1 MSKLMIK
8 EKTNIHNMIYEIN
21 GKQVILDRDLA
32 KLYEIETKVLIQ
44 NKELQCYQEYY
55 VQK

>member
-1 MSKLMIK
+1 MIK

-21 GKQVILDRDLA
+21 GKQIILDRDLV